1 MEVSKFNGQKLYT
14 GLRLDYRLGLWAPTS
29 ASRAISAV
37 AVLLVFSSDA
47 VQKDTYSVMH
57 YFIAFCFCFTFILE
71 FQCKSLRVVN
81 CCFIRIDG
89 ME

>member
-47 VQKDTYSVMH
+47 VQKDTYSVIILSLSASVSRSFWSSSVKR
-57 YFIAFCFCFTFILE
+57 YVLSIAVLYE
-71 FQCKSLRVVN
+71 
-81 CCFIRIDG
+81 
-89 ME
+89 